1 VTRAALLPS
10 LHGIDEFMA
19 GAKPGDKLSHLS
31 QRQAAGDKVL
41 MIGDGINDIPVLSGA
56 DVSVAMA
63 SASDLAQ
70 TRADAVLLNDRLAVL
85 AEALDIARRTKGIIR
100 QNLRYSLVY
109 NLLALPLAAA
119 GMIPPWLAAIGMTA
133 SSLVVIFNALRL
145 MD

>member
-1 VTRAALLPS
+1 MKKPKD
-10 LHGIDEFMA
+10 IDEYIA

-41 MIGDGINDIPVLSGA
+41 MIGDGINDVPVLAGA

-70 TRADAVLLNDRLAVL
+70 TRADSVLLNDRLEVIVD
-85 AEALDIARRTKGIIR
+85 ALDIARRTKSIIT
-100 QNLRYSLVY
+100 QNLRFSLVY

-133 SSLVVIFNALRL
+133 SSLIVIFNALRL
-145 MD
+145 TK